1 MKEKIKGSVNGLKI
15 VSENGPILNLN
26 CEDIPSTATENINTV
41 VCSANTEVTKAYTFT
56 LTNSNSLHQ
65 ILFLKL
71 MGSLKNLL
79 LKELIYHVKQHLLK
93 N

>member
-15 VSENGPILNLN
+15 VSENATVLNLN
-26 CEDIPSTATENINTV
+26 CEDIPSIATENINTV

-56 LTNSNSLHQ
+56 LTNSNSPHQ

-71 MGSLKNLL
+71 MGSLKNL
-79 LKELIYHVKQHLLK
+79 
-93 N
+93 